1 MEQFK
6 MHQYQLNNI
15 QENFQFEIFSLQN
28 YIERRGEELMIPH
41 TQDFYQIIW
50 FKSASG
56 LYTVDF
62 NEYNV
67 FENALFFI
75 AKNQVHSFKSLNKC
89 DGFVINFGDSF
100 LVQKDKDVDFF
111 LKCNLFN
118 NPYQNPSCCIGS
130 GWEYKLDEYISQMR
144 LELAEK
150 KSYGREELL
159 RLYLKAF
166 LIQVQRR
173 KHQLEKLDSGRNPFP
188 DNEKRNL
195 LIKFINAVEDNF
207 NKNLTVSQYSA
218 LLNVSTRTLSN
229 LTLQHLQKRPKQ
241 IIQERKILESK
252 RLLIHSHIS
261 VKEIA
266 YKIGIKDPEYFFR
279 FFKKHT
285 KISPNNF
292 RKSIR

>member
-1 MEQFK
+1 MQ
-6 MHQYQLNNI
+6 QYQLSII
-15 QENFQFEIFSLQN
+15 QENFPFEIYTLPD
-28 YIERRGEELMIPH
+28 YIEQRGEDIRVSH
-41 TQDFYQIIW
+41 TQNFYQIIW
-50 FKSASG
+50 FKSGMG

-62 NEYNV
+62 NEYKV

-89 DGFVINFGDSF
+89 DGIVINFEESF
-100 LVQKDKDVDFF
+100 LVQKDNDVDFF

-118 NPYQNPSCCIGS
+118 NPYQTPSCCIGS

-229 LTLQHLQKRPKQ
+229 LTLQLLQKRPKQ
-241 IIQERKILESK
+241 ILQERKILESK
-252 RLLIHSHIS
+252 RLLIHSDIS

-266 YKIGIKDPEYFFR
+266 YRIGFKDPAYFFR
-279 FFKKHT
+279 YFKKHAE
-285 KISPNNF
+285 ISPINF

>member
-1 MEQFK
+1 MQ
-6 MHQYQLNNI
+6 QYQLSNI
-15 QENFQFEIFSLQN
+15 QENFSFEIFSLPD
-28 YIERRGEELMIPH
+28 YIEQRGEELMVSH
-41 TQDFYQIIW
+41 TQDYYQIIW
-50 FKSASG
+50 FKSGCG

-75 AKNQVHSFKSLNKC
+75 AKSQVHSFKSLTKC
-89 DGFVINFGDSF
+89 DGFVINFGESF
-100 LVQKDKDVDFF
+100 LVQKDNDVDFF

-118 NPYQNPSCCIGS
+118 TLYQTPSCCVGS
-130 GWEYKLDEYISQMR
+130 GWEFKLDEYISQMR

-173 KHQLEKLDSGRNPFP
+173 KHQLEEIGSGRNPFP
-188 DNEKRNL
+188 DDEKRNL

-207 NKNLTVSQYSA
+207 AKNLTVSQYSA
-218 LLNVSTRTLSN
+218 LLNISTRTLSN
-229 LTLQHLQKRPKQ
+229 LTLLLIQKTPTQ
-241 IIQERKILESK
+241 IIQERIILESK
-252 RLLIHSHIS
+252 RLLTHSDIS

-266 YKIGIKDPEYFFR
+266 YRIGFKDPAYFFR
-279 FFKKHT
+279 YFKKHT
-285 KISPNNF
+285 EISPINF